1 MINNST
7 RIRFFRRQIPEF
19 ACIPGCHDCC
29 GPVLASTDE
38 LARLPQKTGDQR
50 SAAMER
56 WDCAHLGP
64 QGCTVYDE
72 RPLVCRLFGATPRLP
87 CPHGRRPAQ
96 MLDPAMDDKIAQ
108 FFHQT
113 RHVLV

>member
-1 MINNST
+1 MDNAT
-7 RIRFFRRQIPEF
+7 RIRFFRRQIPDF

-38 LARLPQKTGDQR
+38 LARLPRKGEAER
-50 SAAMER
+50 SAAMAH
-56 WDCAHLGP
+56 WNCVHLGP
-64 QGCTVYDE
+64 SGCTVYEE
-72 RPLVCRLFGATPRLP
+72 RPLVCRWFGTTQRLP
-87 CPHGRRPAQ
+87 CPHGRRPEFL
-96 MLDPAMDDKIAQ
+96 LDPAMDARIAR